1 MKNISVTSFIHTIFI
16 IALIVISL
24 TFYILLNATQ
34 DQRHLQQIFKYK
46 FIANTFIL
54 SEYVDKDG
62 EEVKE
67 LFKKY
72 SLKKINPKEVKS
84 VRELIEKEGETIFS
98 GSSIY
103 GEVKVVKVKDRYFIY
118 VNRYDYD
125 MMLEDT
131 HPIDYTTQLIFT
143 VALILVV
150 ILIVLYFMV
159 LKKLAPLK
167 RLHKEIE
174 QFANGDLDLKITYQ
188 GDDEIAKIAKSFD
201 KAIKHIKQLIS
212 SKNLF
217 MRNIMHELKTP
228 ITTSRIAAET
238 IDDDLTKRVLIRS
251 FDRMN
256 ELIEDL
262 AQVERVT
269 MYTFVPIKEDT
280 TIKELFDETE
290 KILLKDKSLYTLN
303 YQDSTIYTDKS
314 LLALVLKNLID
325 NAIKY
330 GEDKKANVVVVG
342 NKIMVKSKGEK
353 LKESLEYYTE
363 PFSQQEKRSAG
374 FGLGLYIVS
383 TILEKL
389 NYSLR
394 YRYDKKKRENIFEIV
409 ID

>member
-62 EEVKE
+62 KEVKE

-72 SLKKINPKEVKS
+72 SLKKVDKQKA
-84 VRELIEKEGETIFS
+84 RELIQKKGETIFT

-103 GEVKVVKVKDRYFIY
+103 GEVKVVKVDDRYFIY

-125 MMLEDT
+125 MMLEDM

-143 VALILVV
+143 IALLLVV
-150 ILIVLYFMV
+150 ILLILYIMV

-174 QFANGDLDLKITYQ
+174 QFANGDLDVKITYE

-238 IDDDLTKRVLIRS
+238 IEDDLTKKVLIRS

-269 MYTFVPIKEDT
+269 MYTFVPVKEDT
-280 TIKELFDETE
+280 TFKEVFDKTE
-290 KILLKDKSLYTLN
+290 EILLKDKSLYEFN
-303 YQDSTIYTDKS
+303 YKNCPIYTDKS

-330 GEDKKANVVVVG
+330 STDKKAKVLVVG

-353 LKESLEYYTE
+353 LKEDLDYYIE
-363 PFSQQEKRSAG
+363 PFSQAEKRSAG
-374 FGLGLYIVS
+374 FGLGLYIVA
-383 TILEKL
+383 TVLEKL
-389 NYSLR
+389 DYKLR
-394 YRYDKKKRENIFEIV
+394 YRYDKTLQENIFEIV